1 LPRLDRG
8 ILFVPTKEMPSG
20 FCYIMTNRPRGVLY
34 VGSTTNLPRRAYEHR
49 MGLLDG
55 FTSRYGLMQLVHY
68 EEYQLFVDAVR
79 RERAIKHWSRQW
91 KIELVEKDNP
101 DWVDLYEQL
110 M

>member
-1 LPRLDRG
+1 
-8 ILFVPTKEMPSG
+8 
-20 FCYIMTNRPRGVLY
+20 MTNRPRDVLY

-91 KIELVEKDNP
+91 KIELVEKGNP

>member
-1 LPRLDRG
+1 
-8 ILFVPTKEMPSG
+8 
-20 FCYIMTNRPRGVLY
+20 MTNRPRGVLY

-91 KIELVEKDNP
+91 KIELVEKGNP